1 MNVIAGAASKVDLDR
16 ALSPVE
22 RQVVDGGFVTKKHLI
37 AISAAAAKGNFVV
50 SFRDTGALALRWLD
64 RGAATKPHTILE
76 KTLKSAR
83 VPESLRQGVADS
95 GLQGLAAHWEDGRP
109 VGVFVTREAAA
120 QWKGAGGPQ
129 VRPDD
134 HGNFYIPI
142 DFSYARDG
150 NLRALKAQ
158 PNWEKAVI
166 TGDYDAHDMLMMK
179 GAGGPHS
186 VVSESTEE
194 AFVREAVNT
203 AVAAVD
209 PHRAGLEHLVVR
221 HGPQVNYPAFA
232 MSRERMRDKLVS
244 AVAHP
249 SLPLAVCDRGNWRI
263 VNTREELANLYES
276 SHARM
281 KVTWHAG
288 EGHTHFAS
296 LGNGLVGIRHA
307 DRPTQPRA
315 SAAKAPLGFWG

>member
-1 MNVIAGAASKVDLDR
+1 MNAIAGAASKADLDR

-22 RQVVDGGFVTKKHLI
+22 QKIVDAGFVTKKHLV
-37 AISAAAAKGNFVV
+37 AISVAAAKGNFAV
-50 SFRDTGALALRWLD
+50 SFRDTGALALIWLD
-64 RGAATKPHTILE
+64 KGAATKPHTILE

-83 VPESLRQGVADS
+83 VPEYFRQRVADS
-95 GLQGLAAHWEDGRP
+95 GLHGLAAHWEDGRP
-109 VGVFVTREAAA
+109 VGVFVTREAAE
-120 QWKGAGGPQ
+120 QWESRGGPQ
-129 VRPDD
+129 ARPDG
-134 HGNFYIPI
+134 HGNFYIPV
-142 DFSYARDG
+142 DFSNPREG

-166 TGDYDAHDMLMMK
+166 TGDYDTHDMLVMK

-186 VVSESTEE
+186 AVSESAEE
-194 AFVREAVNT
+194 AFVREAVNA

-209 PHRAGLEHLVVR
+209 PHRAGPEHRVVR

-232 MSRERMRDKLVS
+232 MSKERLRDRLVS

-263 VNTREELANLYES
+263 VNTREELANFYES

-307 DRPTQPRA
+307 DLPTQPPA
-315 SAAKAPLGFWG
+315 SVSKTPIGFWG